1 MKQRQ
6 EMDFVRGVKTKCRG
20 FAGVLSGRNTAATCT
35 CSTTQ
40 YGPGITFER
49 RCQAS
54 TLLAH
59 ACPYL
64 GQKKRSPG
72 FRSDRND
79 GFARGINLLA
89 RQGRGEYVF
98 LLNPDAEVAPDCLDR
113 LIERAEADP
122 GIAIC
127 EARQQP
133 TEHPKAYDLSTGETT
148 WCSGAA
154 ALIRRTAFDE
164 VGGFDDRL
172 FFMYCED
179 VDLSWK
185 LWLSGWKCVYVPEA
199 LVGHDMSQPR
209 PRWRRRMESYYS
221 FRNSLFLFHQF
232 ARKGDLSILLGF
244 LLKRFMSRRYSLT
257 RKALFIIAFAD
268 HIRYIPYLVTT
279 RRIWGNRA
287 HPWIRLTETSLSE

>member
-1 MKQRQ
+1 VSPPTI
-6 EMDFVRGVKTKCRG
+6 DILTVFHD
-20 FAGVLSGRNTAATCT
+20 GRHLV
-35 CSTTQ
+35 
-40 YGPGITFER
+40 E
-49 RCQAS
+49 
-54 TLLAH
+54 
-59 ACPYL
+59 PYL
-64 GQKKRSPG
+64 ESVRRIGTPTTLYLLDNASKDGTAEALGNRVAGLDSPCHF

-133 TEHPKAYDLSTGETT
+133 TEHPKAYDPATGETT

-164 VGGFDDRL
+164 VGGFDDRI

-199 LVGHDMSQPR
+199 LVGHDTSQPR
-209 PRWRRRMESYYS
+209 PRWRRRMENYYS
-221 FRNSLFLFHQF
+221 FRNSLFLFHRF

-244 LLKRFMSRRYSLT
+244 LLKRFMSQRYSLT
-257 RKALFIIAFAD
+257 RKALFTIAFAD

-279 RRIWGNRA
+279 RRKWGNRA
-287 HPWIRLTETSLSE
+287 HSWIRLTETSLSE

>member
-1 MKQRQ
+1 MSLPTI
-6 EMDFVRGVKTKCRG
+6 DILTVFHD
-20 FAGVLSGRNTAATCT
+20 GRHLV
-35 CSTTQ
+35 
-40 YGPGITFER
+40 E
-49 RCQAS
+49 
-54 TLLAH
+54 
-59 ACPYL
+59 PYL
-64 GQKKRSPG
+64 ESVGGIRTPTTLYLLDNASKDGTAELLGNRVSDLNSPCHF

-89 RQGRGEYVF
+89 RQGKGEYVF

-133 TEHPKAYDLSTGETT
+133 TEHPKAYDKSTGETT

-164 VGGFDDRL
+164 VGGFDDRI

-185 LWLSGWKCVYVPEA
+185 LWLTGWKCVYVPEA
-199 LVGHDMSQPR
+199 LVGHDTSRPR
-209 PRWRRRMESYYS
+209 PRWRRRMENYYS
-221 FRNSLFLFHQF
+221 FRNSLFLFHRY
-232 ARKGDLSILLGF
+232 ARKGDLTVLIGF

-257 RKALFIIAFAD
+257 GKALSTIAFAD

-279 RRIWGNRA
+279 RRKWGNRA
-287 HPWIRLTETSLSE
+287 HSWIRLTETSLAE